1 MSMVGV
7 HKRYV
12 KKENLK
18 NTVEELMR
26 KYENIRIQFKTDV
39 EGYVIVKAW
48 GRRGDG

>member
-1 MSMVGV
+1 MVGV

-18 NTVEELMR
+18 NTVEELMK
-26 KYENIRIQFKTDV
+26 KYENIHIQLKTDV

-48 GRRGDG
+48 GRRGER